1 MKVTGLVLAVLLFVT
16 VAVASDAN
24 DEAEITEFEGS
35 RQARSGPEALDAEA
49 EEERP
54 LRKTKKRAF
63 GRRRQVGR
71 RRVTTTNDGGFGGG
85 AY

>member
-35 RQARSGPEALDAEA
+35 RQARSGPEALDEA